1 MNDMV
6 VYSGPKMTY
15 KIYPDLHKLISRY
28 EEKMGGGKWYSK
40 KMSVYCQLIEIWKI
54 IILYAG
60 TSPLIKTDSKSL
72 HN

>member
-15 KIYPDLHKLISRY
+15 KIDPDLHKLISRY
-28 EEKMGGGKWYSK
+28 EVKMGCGKWYSK

-54 IILYAG
+54 ILLYAG
-60 TSPLIKTDSKSL
+60 ISPLIKADYKKLT
-72 HN
+72 